1 MKAMF
6 DGVREFAKFN
16 AKPHLFS
23 YSQPYQLGG
32 NDVNSPVYVD
42 LTSGDAVQF
51 ASRVEQFGGV
61 VLQGAA

>member
-16 AKPHLFS
+16 TKPHLFS

-42 LTSGDAVQF
+42 LTSGDADQF